1 MSNHLVAG
9 VVVVSGGMWR
19 QHSFICECEKKFDND
34 LLLPSRIGAYHNVAL
49 VERSSKLLSDPEKV
63 NVEAGDPRFRIR
75 T

>member
-1 MSNHLVAG
+1 MLGWKQVCKKLRA
-9 VVVVSGGMWR
+9 
-19 QHSFICECEKKFDND
+19 EKVRKFV
-34 LLLPSRIGAYHNVAL
+34 LLPFRIGAYHNVAL